1 MHPRQRRL
9 RRIWGR
15 ALVACTLYLGLALA
29 VPRIVRGVR
38 AWGRPER
45 PEAPVYVTPSGER
58 RRAAVVIRAE
68 PRPVEDGRGD
78 VAVLW
83 WSGVL
88 CAVTLAGALAQT
100 LRVRSEAAGEQT
112 RG

>member
-1 MHPRQRRL
+1 MHTRQRRL

-15 ALVACTLYLGLALA
+15 TLVACSLYVGLALA
-29 VPRIVRGVR
+29 VPRVVRGVR
-38 AWGRPER
+38 AWGQPER
-45 PEAPVYVTPSGER
+45 SEAPVYVTPSGER
-58 RRAAVVIRAE
+58 RRAVVVMRAE
-68 PRPVEDGRGD
+68 PKPVEDRGGD

-88 CAVTLAGALAQT
+88 CAVTLAGAVAQT

>member
-1 MHPRQRRL
+1 MHSRRRRL
-9 RRIWGR
+9 RRIWTR
-15 ALVACTLYLGLALA
+15 TLVACTLYLGLALG
-29 VPRIVRGVR
+29 VPRLVRGVR
-38 AWGRPER
+38 SWRQPER

-58 RRAAVVIRAE
+58 RRAVVVMRGGPE
-68 PRPVEDGRGD
+68 PVEDRRGD

-88 CAVTLAGALAQT
+88 CAVTLAGAVAQT
-100 LRVRSEAAGEQT
+100 LRVRSETAGEER

>member
-1 MHPRQRRL
+1 VNTRRQRL

-15 ALVACTLYLGLALA
+15 TLVACTLYLGLALA

-38 AWGRPER
+38 AWRQPEP

-58 RRAAVVIRAE
+58 RRAVVVMRAE
-68 PRPVEDGRGD
+68 REPAEDRRGD
-78 VAVLW
+78 AAVLW

-88 CAVTLAGALAQT
+88 CAVTLGGAVAQT
-100 LRVRSEAAGEQT
+100 LRIRSEAAGERMQ
-112 RG
+112 G